1 MNLKNLARVSALA
14 FIVLGISSC
23 TDNTSET
30 KNESKYEYQTVE
42 GDPLGAQIYT
52 LDNGLK
58 VYMSV
63 NRDEPRV
70 VTQIAVRTGSKQD
83 PSDATGLAHY
93 LEHMLFKGTSKYG
106 TKDWESEKVLLNQ
119 ISDLYEKHRL
129 TTDMEERKTIYG
141 QIDSL
146 SALAAQ
152 FAVANEY
159 DKMIGSLGAQGTNAY
174 TWYEQTVYINDIP
187 SNELEKWA
195 KVESE
200 RFNELV
206 LRLFHTELEAVYEEF
221 NRTQD
226 SDNRKA
232 YYTMMESLFPNH
244 QYGTQTTIGTSDH
257 LKNPSM
263 EKIHAYFDSR
273 YVPNNMAIVLS
284 GDIDP
289 DAAIDVIEKYFGHY
303 EPGEIAPFEVAREE
317 PITEPI
323 VREVTGV
330 QPEFVT
336 IGFRLPGA
344 SSEEAL
350 KLQVMDGILS
360 NGKAGLIDLNLVQR
374 QKVISAYSSPSI
386 FTDYSVFTL
395 NGTPRENQDL
405 NEVAELLLDQIEM
418 IKEGEFDDWMVEAVI
433 KDLKLSEL
441 RRSESNWAR
450 AGKMVNSFVYHREWN
465 DIVNEF
471 DKMDSLT
478 KEDIV
483 DFANEWLNDNYVQV
497 NKRYG
502 ENLAVKVDKPI
513 ITPVEIDRESKSS
526 FYVEWDSVE
535 SDRVQPIFVDYKKEI
550 ETSKMKNG
558 LEFSSIKNKNNEL
571 FSLYYILDMGS
582 DHDKEM
588 ALAIEYLPYLGTSTY
603 SPEELQKELFKL
615 GVSFDVFSSRDQ
627 IYVTLRGLNE
637 SLEQGIMLFENIL
650 ADVQP
655 DEEALENLVD
665 GILKK
670 RQDDLRSKGKILFT
684 AMASYAQYGPDS
696 PFRNQ
701 LSEEELRALEPEALT
716 EKIQN
721 LTSYNH
727 RIFYYG
733 PQGSEDVMDVLDE
746 HHEIPQQFIPYPE
759 SKTYEELPLETNQ
772 VLFVDYDMVQSEMMM
787 LAKGP
792 QFDVTLLPAASMFN
806 QYFGSGLSS
815 IVFQEIRESKA
826 LAYSAYSFFTTPT
839 RADESHYVRAY
850 IGAQVDKL
858 PDASEAM
865 LDLMNDLPKA
875 DIQFES
881 ARDAAMKQIETNR
894 TTRESIFWSYES
906 ARKLGL
912 DYDRNK
918 PIYETLQ
925 TMDFDKLQQFFDG
938 NIKGNTYTY
947 CVIGN
952 HNLVDHKVLK
962 ELGEYRELTLE
973 ELFGYSKKE
982 SEKTNIPAVFAN

>member
-1 MNLKNLARVSALA
+1 MKFKHLMLLALLVS
-14 FIVLGISSC
+14 FWSC
-23 TDNTSET
+23 TDHTADK
-30 KNESKYEYQTVE
+30 KNESRYEYQTVSS
-42 GDPLGAQIYT
+42 DPLGAQIYT
-52 LDNGLK
+52 LNNGLK
-58 VYMSV
+58 VYISV

-83 PSDATGLAHY
+83 PADATGLAHY
-93 LEHMLFKGTSKYG
+93 LEHMLFKGTSNYG
-106 TKDWESEKVLLNQ
+106 TKDWESEKETLQQ
-119 ISDLYEKHRL
+119 ISDLYEAHRN
-129 TTDMEERKTIYG
+129 TTDAEERRLIYA
-141 QIDSL
+141 QIDSV
-146 SALAAQ
+146 SAVAAQ
-152 FAVANEY
+152 FAIANEY
-159 DKMIGSLGAQGTNAY
+159 DKMIGSLGALGTNAY

-195 KVESE
+195 KIESE
-200 RFNELV
+200 RFRELV

-226 SDNRKA
+226 SDSRKA
-232 YYTMMESLFPNH
+232 YYTMMEYLFPNH

-263 EKIHAYFDSR
+263 EKIHAYFNER

-289 DAAIDVIEKYFGHY
+289 DDAVETIEKYFGDY
-303 EPGEIAPFEVAREE
+303 EPGEIKPFEVTQEE

-323 VREVTGV
+323 VKDITGV
-330 QPEFVT
+330 QPEFVS

-344 SSEEAL
+344 SSDEAL

-374 QKVISAYSSPSI
+374 QRVISAYSSPTI
-386 FTDYSVFTL
+386 FTDYAIFSL

-405 NEVAELLLDQIEM
+405 NEVAELLLEQIEM
-418 IKEGEFDDWMVEAVI
+418 IKAGQFEDWMVDAVI
-433 KDLKLSEL
+433 KDMKLNEL

-465 DIVNEF
+465 DVVNEF
-471 DKMDSLT
+471 DQMELVS

-483 DFANEWLNDNYVQV
+483 AFANEWFGDNYVQV

-502 ENLAVKVDKPI
+502 ENTAVKVDKPQ
-513 ITPVEIDRESKSS
+513 ITPIEIDREAKST
-526 FYVEWDSVE
+526 FYTAWDSIQ
-535 SDRVQPIFVDYKKEI
+535 SDRVQPVFVDYQKEI
-550 ETSKMKNG
+550 ATTTTNSG
-558 LEFSSIKNKNNEL
+558 LEFNSIKNKNNEL

-588 ALAIEYLPYLGTSTY
+588 TLAIDYLPYLGTTEL

-615 GVSFDVFSSRDQ
+615 GVDFDVFSSRDQ

-637 SLEQGIMLFENIL
+637 SLEEGLKLFEKVL
-650 ADVQP
+650 ANVQP
-655 DEEALENLVD
+655 NEEALNNMID
-665 GILKK
+665 GILKR
-670 RQDDLRSKGKILFT
+670 RQDDLRNKNRILNA
-684 AMASYAQYGPDS
+684 AMASYAQYGAES

-701 LSEEELRALEPEALT
+701 LSEQELRELTPEELT
-716 EKIQN
+716 DKIRN
-721 LTSYNH
+721 LTSYKH

-733 PQGSEDVMDVLDE
+733 PQNEQDVVAMIDQYHAV
-746 HHEIPQQFIPYPE
+746 PQDFIEYPE
-759 SKTYEELPLETNQ
+759 PKQYAELPLDKNQ
-772 VLFVDYDMVQSEMMM
+772 VFFVDYDMVQSEMLMI
-787 LAKGP
+787 AKGP
-792 QFDVTLLPAASMFN
+792 QFDVTLLPAANMFN

-826 LAYSAYSFFTTPT
+826 LAYSAYSFFTSPT
-839 RADESHYVRAY
+839 RDHESHYIRAY

-858 PDASEAM
+858 SDASDAM
-865 LDLMNDLPKA
+865 MSLMTDMPRS

-918 PIYETLQ
+918 PIYEALQ
-925 TMDFDKLQQFFDG
+925 TLDFNELQLFFDG
-938 NIKGNTYTY
+938 HIKGNHYTY

-952 HNLVDHKVLK
+952 RNLVDHKVLK

-973 ELFGYSKKE
+973 ELFGYSKKQ
-982 SEKTNIPAVFAN
+982 SEKTNIHAAFAN